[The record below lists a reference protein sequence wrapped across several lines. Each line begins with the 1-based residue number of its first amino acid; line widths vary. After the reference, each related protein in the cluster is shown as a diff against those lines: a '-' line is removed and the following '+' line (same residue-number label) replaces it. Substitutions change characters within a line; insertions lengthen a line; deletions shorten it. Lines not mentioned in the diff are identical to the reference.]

1 MSAKG
6 SGRTTGI
13 GAVVA
18 GALALGLVLFAGPGR
33 AAGGGRQAGQIREE
47 VTVTL
52 KLLQAY
58 VTTKDGKPV
67 TDLTAA
73 DFEVTDNGK
82 VMPVTHFEN
91 HVLGGNDLAPG
102 APVESARLDRQFF
115 LFFDFAFTDY
125 RSSRKARDAALA
137 FIDQNVRPDDR
148 LGVLSYSPVRGLTI
162 HEYLTTD
169 HARVRAIVE
178 AFGLRAATGRGESL
192 TNFLYAD
199 ELRHMQDSATA
210 TAPSGAG
217 VSPGAKPS
225 SGINSNSTM
234 DGFFTEQAK
243 AQTGGV
249 VDEGRKQG
257 YVEEAKE
264 FSLAFANLARAMRYV
279 PGWKN
284 LILFSAGISRALIY
298 GQTRGLD
305 APTMNANNPDAMMA
319 ELNAYD
325 GAQSNTVVRT
335 EFAAALKELK
345 TANSPIFAIDCT
357 TPMGEAD
364 INNPVGTSFA
374 SREVRGKD
382 SLMQLAGESGGRY
395 FANTMDYKN
404 ALATVEDITS
414 SYYVLGYTVPSVWD
428 GAYHKIKVRAVRPG
442 LKVYSQNGYYNPKP
456 FQDYSRFERL
466 LQMTDLALSE
476 NPTTQTPIEA
486 PLVLMP
492 VVVGG
497 WPHIVAYAELPKDT
511 AASVVG
517 KKSDAYFLIFD
528 EEQGKSAVKSF
539 RIKAPA
545 DGPKDSVAVFAIP
558 TKAGR
563 YSCRL
568 IVQNA
573 DTGAAA
579 RGSASIN
586 FANPVAAA
594 VWLDPP
600 LLLKAAA
607 GWADLGAAP
616 ESTLSGLFG
625 YDPEK
630 YAPLIGPLAPGPQ
643 RVLAAVRLSL
653 GVPEMVLDLT
663 ATEAQDAAKMAV
675 PLTVLETRQEKSVR
689 WYVVELAFGDLKPGS
704 HTLTIA
710 AKDTSGA
717 QANATTAG
725 FTVK

>member
-1 MSAKG
+1 MGTKE
-6 SGRTTGI
+6 SGRTTTF
-13 GAVVA
+13 GAVIA
-18 GALALGLVLFAGPGR
+18 GVSALGLVLIAGPGR
-33 AAGGGRQAGQIREE
+33 AAAGSAGQAGQIREE

-67 TDLTAA
+67 SDLTAA

-82 VMPVTHFEN
+82 VMPVTHFES
-91 HVLGGNDLAPG
+91 HILGGDNLAPG
-102 APVESARLDRQFF
+102 APVEAARINRQFF
-115 LFFDFAFTDY
+115 FFFDFAFTDF
-125 RSSRKARDAALA
+125 RTSRKARDAALA
-137 FIDQNVRPDDR
+137 FIDQNVRPND
-148 LGVLSYSPVRGLTI
+148 LVGVLSYSPARGLTI
-162 HEYLTTD
+162 HEYLTKD

-199 ELRHMQDSATA
+199 ELRHMSDTETA
-210 TAPSGAG
+210 STTAPA
-217 VSPGAKPS
+217 PGGRSTAS
-225 SGINSNSTM
+225 NNSM
-234 DGFFTEQAK
+234 DAFFTEQAK

-249 VDEGRKQG
+249 IDEGRKQG
-257 YVEEAKE
+257 YAEEAKQ
-264 FSLAFANLARAMRYV
+264 FSQTFANLARALRYV

-305 APTMNANNPDAMMA
+305 VPNMDANNVDQMMA

-345 TANSPIFAIDCT
+345 TSNSPIFAIDCT
-357 TPMGEAD
+357 APLGEGD
-364 INNPVGTSFA
+364 INNPVATSTGN
-374 SREVRGKD
+374 REVRGKD

-395 FANTMDYKN
+395 FANTMDYKT

-414 SYYVLGYTVPSVWD
+414 AYYVLGYTVPTAWD

-442 LKVYSQNGYYNPKP
+442 LKVYSQNGYYNPRP
-456 FQDYSRFERL
+456 FQEYGRFERL

-476 NPTTQTPIEA
+476 NPTTLVPIEA
-486 PLVLMP
+486 PMVLTP
-492 VVVGG
+492 VLVGG
-497 WPHIVAYAELPKDT
+497 WPHLVAYAGLPKE
-511 AASVVG
+511 AAAAVIG
-517 KKSDAYFLIFD
+517 KRSDVTLLLYD

-545 DGPKDSVAVFAIP
+545 DGPRDAVAVFAVP
-558 TKAGR
+558 TKPGR
-563 YSCRL
+563 YSARI

-573 DTGAAA
+573 ETGAAA
-579 RGSASIN
+579 RGSASVS

-600 LLLKAAA
+600 LLLREAQ
-607 GWADLGAAP
+607 GWDDLGAAP
-616 ESTLSGLFG
+616 EATLSALYG
-625 YDPEK
+625 YDPAK
-630 YAPLIGPLAPGPQ
+630 YAPLFGPLPPGPQ
-643 RVLAAVRLSL
+643 RVVAAVRLSL
-653 GVPEMVLDLT
+653 GLPQMELQLAATDARDGAKVEVPV
-663 ATEAQDAAKMAV
+663 
-675 PLTVLETRQEKSVR
+675 TVLGTRQDKAVR
-689 WYVVELAFGDLKPGS
+689 WYVVELTFGDLKPGA
-704 HTLTIA
+704 HTLTVA

-717 QANATTAG
+717 QANAS
-725 FTVK
+725 TVAFAVK

>member
-1 MSAKG
+1 V
-6 SGRTTGI
+6 I
-13 GAVVA
+13 A
-18 GALALGLVLFAGPGR
+18 GALALGLILIARPGPVTG
-33 AAGGGRQAGQIREE
+33 AAGQAGQIREE

-91 HVLGGNDLAPG
+91 HVLGGDDLAPG
-102 APVESARLDRQFF
+102 APVESAKLDRQFF
-115 LFFDFAFTDY
+115 LFFDFAFTDF

-162 HEYLTTD
+162 HEYLTSD
-169 HARVRAIVE
+169 HARVRSIVE

-199 ELRHMQDSATA
+199 ELRHMNDAPLSANQGTQE
-210 TAPSGAG
+210 
-217 VSPGAKPS
+217 
-225 SGINSNSTM
+225 
-234 DGFFTEQAK
+234 GFFENQAR

-257 YVEEAKE
+257 YVEEAKQ
-264 FSLAFANLARAMRYV
+264 FSQAFANLARAMRYV

-284 LILFSAGISRALIY
+284 LILFSAGISRALIS
-298 GQTRGLD
+298 GQARGLD
-305 APTMNANNPDAMMA
+305 APTMNANNPEAMMA

-325 GAQSNTVVRT
+325 GSQSNTVVRT

-357 TPMGEAD
+357 APLGEAD

-395 FANTMDYKN
+395 FGNTMDYKT

-428 GAYHKIKVRAVRPG
+428 GAYHKIKVRALRPG
-442 LKVYSQNGYYNPKP
+442 LKAYSQNGYYNPRP
-456 FQDYSRFERL
+456 FREYSAFERL

-497 WPHIVAYAELPKDT
+497 WPHLVAYAGLPEDT
-511 AASVVG
+511 TAVVVG
-517 KKSDAYFLIFD
+517 KRSDAYFLLFD
-528 EEQGKSAVKSF
+528 EETGKSAVKSF

-545 DGPKDSVAVFAIP
+545 DGPKDSVAVFAVP

-573 DTGAAA
+573 ETGAAV
-579 RGSASIN
+579 RGSASIG

-600 LLLKAAA
+600 LILKAAA

-625 YDPEK
+625 YDPAK
-630 YAPLIGPLAPGPQ
+630 YAPLIGSLAPGPQ
-643 RVLAAVRLSL
+643 TVLAAVRLSL
-653 GVPEMVLDLT
+653 GVPQMELNFA
-663 ATEAQDAAKMAV
+663 ATDTLEAAKTEV
-675 PLTVLETRQEKSVR
+675 PVTVLETRQEKSVR
-689 WYVVELAFGDLKPGS
+689 WCVIELTFGDLKPGT
-704 HTLTIA
+704 HTLTVA

-717 QANATTAG
+717 QANASTTT
-725 FTVK
+725 FIVK

>member
-1 MSAKG
+1 MRSIAKG
-6 SGRTTGI
+6 TKRA
-13 GAVVA
+13 GAGVVA
-18 GALALGLVLFAGPGR
+18 GVLAFGLVLFYGPGR

-91 HVLGGNDLAPG
+91 HVLGGDNLAPG
-102 APVESARLDRQFF
+102 APVEAARLDRQFF

-148 LGVLSYSPVRGLTI
+148 VGVLSYSPVRGLTI
-162 HEYLTTD
+162 HEYLTSD
-169 HARVRAIVE
+169 HARVRNIVE

-199 ELRHMQDSATA
+199 ELRHMQDSSTTA
-210 TAPSGAG
+210 APGAG
-217 VSPGAKPS
+217 VSPGEKS
-225 SGINSNSTM
+225 FGINPNSSM
-234 DGFFTEQAK
+234 DSFFTEQAR

-257 YVEEAKE
+257 YVEEAKQ
-264 FSLAFANLARAMRYV
+264 FSQAFANLARAMRYV

-305 APTMNANNPDAMMA
+305 VPSMNANNPDAMMA

-325 GAQSNTVVRT
+325 GSQSNTVVRT

-357 TPMGEAD
+357 APLGEVD
-364 INNPVGTSFA
+364 IDNPVGTSFA

-395 FANTMDYKN
+395 FSNTMDYKN
-404 ALATVEDITS
+404 ALAAVEDITS
-414 SYYVLGYTVPSVWD
+414 AYYVLGYTVPSVWD
-428 GAYHKIKVRAVRPG
+428 GAYHKIKVRALRPG

-456 FQDYSRFERL
+456 FQEYSRFERL

-476 NPTTQTPIEA
+476 NPTTQTPIDA

-497 WPHIVAYAELPKDT
+497 WPHLVAYAEIPKGT
-511 AASVVG
+511 AASVIG
-517 KKSDAYFLIFD
+517 KKSDAYFLIYD

-539 RIKAPA
+539 RIKAPV
-545 DGPKDSVAVFAIP
+545 DGPKDSVAVFAVP

-573 DTGAAA
+573 ETGAAA
-579 RGSASIN
+579 RGSASIS

-625 YDPEK
+625 YDPAK

-643 RVLAAVRLSL
+643 RVLATVRMSL
-653 GVPEMVLDLT
+653 GVPQMELDLT
-663 ATEAQDAAKMAV
+663 ATEAQEAAKSEV
-675 PLTVLETRQEKSVR
+675 PVTMLETRQEKSVR
-689 WYVVELAFGDLKPGS
+689 WCVIELTFGDLKPGR
-704 HTLTIA
+704 HTLTVA
-710 AKDTSGA
+710 ARDKSGA
-717 QANATTAG
+717 QANASTAV

>member
-1 MSAKG
+1 MKPKARGTRSRSA
-6 SGRTTGI
+6 GI
-13 GAVVA
+13 A
-18 GALALGLVLFAGPGR
+18 GALALGLILIARPGHVTG
-33 AAGGGRQAGQIREE
+33 AAGQAGQIREE

-91 HVLGGNDLAPG
+91 HVLGGDDLAPG

-115 LFFDFAFTDY
+115 LFFDFAFTDF
-125 RSSRKARDAALA
+125 RSSRKARDAALV

-169 HARVRAIVE
+169 HSRVRNVVE

-199 ELRHMQDSATA
+199 ELRHMQDSSTTA
-210 TAPSGAG
+210 APGAG
-217 VSPGAKPS
+217 VSPGEKPS
-225 SGINSNSTM
+225 GTNSSM
-234 DGFFTEQAK
+234 DSFFADQAR

-257 YVEEAKE
+257 YVEEAKQ
-264 FSLAFANLARAMRYV
+264 FSQAFANLARAMRYV

-284 LILFSAGISRALIY
+284 LILFSGGISRALIY

-305 APTMNANNPDAMMA
+305 VPNMDASNPDQMMA

-335 EFAAALKELK
+335 EFAAALKEFK

-357 TPMGEAD
+357 APLGEAD
-364 INNPVGTSFA
+364 INNPAGTSFA

-414 SYYVLGYTVPSVWD
+414 AYYVLGYTVPSVWD
-428 GAYHKIKVRAVRPG
+428 GAYHKIKVRALRPG

-456 FQDYSRFERL
+456 FQEYSRFERL

-476 NPTTQTPIEA
+476 NPTTQAPLEA
-486 PLVLMP
+486 TLVLMP

-497 WPHIVAYAELPKDT
+497 WPHLVAYAELPKDT
-511 AASVVG
+511 AAAVVG
-517 KKSDAYFLIFD
+517 KRSDAYFLIYD
-528 EEQGKSAVKSF
+528 DEQGKSAVKSF

-545 DGPKDSVAVFAIP
+545 GGPKASVAAFAVP

-573 DTGAAA
+573 ETGAAA
-579 RGSASIN
+579 RGSASIS

-653 GVPEMVLDLT
+653 GVPQMELDLT
-663 ATEAQDAAKMAV
+663 ATDTREAARIEV
-675 PLTVLETRQEKSVR
+675 PVTVLETRQEKSVR
-689 WYVVELAFGDLKPGS
+689 WCVIELTFGDLEPGI

-717 QANATTAG
+717 QANASTAV

>member
-1 MSAKG
+1 MRSIAKRA
-6 SGRTTGI
+6 GRA
-13 GAVVA
+13 GAGAVA
-18 GALALGLVLFAGPGR
+18 GAIAVGLVLFNGAGH
-33 AAGGGRQAGQIREE
+33 AAGAAGQAGQIREE

-58 VTTKDGKPV
+58 VTAKDGKPV

-82 VMPVTHFEN
+82 AMPVTHFEN
-91 HVLGGNDLAPG
+91 HILGGDDLAPG
-102 APVESARLDRQFF
+102 APVGAARLDRQFF
-115 LFFDFAFTDY
+115 LFFDFAFTDF

-199 ELRHMQDSATA
+199 ELRHMQDSGAA
-210 TAPSGAG
+210 AP
-217 VSPGAKPS
+217 PS
-225 SGINSNSTM
+225 SGISPGEKPSGTNSSM
-234 DGFFTEQAK
+234 DGFFAEQAR

-257 YVEEAKE
+257 YVEEAKQ
-264 FSLAFANLARAMRYV
+264 FSQTFANLARAMRYV

-284 LILFSAGISRALIY
+284 LIFFSAGISRALIY

-305 APTMNANNPDAMMA
+305 APTMNANNPDQMMA

-325 GAQSNTVVRT
+325 GAQSNSVVRT
-335 EFAAALKELK
+335 EFSAALKELK

-357 TPMGEAD
+357 APLGETD
-364 INNPVGTSFA
+364 IDNPVGTSFA

-395 FANTMDYKN
+395 FSNTMDYKA

-414 SYYVLGYTVPSVWD
+414 AYYVLGYTVPTAWD
-428 GAYHKIKVRAVRPG
+428 GAYHKIKVRVLRPG
-442 LKVYSQNGYYNPKP
+442 LKVHSQNGYYNPKP
-456 FQDYSRFERL
+456 FQEYSRFERL

-476 NPTTQTPIEA
+476 NPTALMPVEA
-486 PLVLMP
+486 PMVMIP

-497 WPHIVAYAELPKDT
+497 WPHIVAYVDLSKDT
-511 AASVVG
+511 AAAVIG
-517 KKSDAYFLIFD
+517 KKSDAYLLLYD

-545 DGPKDSVAVFAIP
+545 DGPKESVAGFAVP
-558 TKAGR
+558 TKPGR
-563 YSCRL
+563 YSARI
-568 IVQNA
+568 IVQNGE
-573 DTGAAA
+573 TGAAA
-579 RGSASIN
+579 RGSAAIA

-600 LLLKAAA
+600 LLLRSST
-607 GWADLGAAP
+607 GGADLGAAP
-616 ESTLSGLFG
+616 GSTLSALFG
-625 YDPEK
+625 YDPGK
-630 YAPLIGPLAPGPQ
+630 YAPLTGPLAAGPQ
-643 RVLAAVRLSL
+643 RVLTAVRLTL
-653 GVPEMVLDLT
+653 GMPEMVLDLA
-663 ATEAQDAAKMAV
+663 ATDTLEAAKVDV
-675 PLTVLETRQEKSVR
+675 PVTVLETRQEKSVR
-689 WYVVELAFGDLKPGS
+689 WCLVELAFGDLKAGS

-710 AKDTSGA
+710 AKDTSGT
-717 QANATTAG
+717 QTNASTTT